1 MSMDAFDFIVGTR
14 VCSSDGHELGT
25 VKDMVGAYF
34 KIDAPMAPDYW
45 LPRNVVR
52 SADQSQLILD
62 ITREELGGFEVDPED
77 IDAERQAEASPD
89 ATDIAV
95 EAAAIVWGPDEW
107 IMVRTR
113 ILEREPGYTEAG
125 LDRMQEEDPRGL
137 RQRFAHLFSD
147 AGRSAGQL
155 ARTVEKNT

>member
-14 VCSSDGHELGT
+14 VCSSDGHELGA

-45 LPRNVVR
+45 LPRSVVR

-107 IMVRTR
+107 IVVRSR

-137 RQRFAHLFSD
+137 RQRFAHLLED
-147 AGRSAGQL
+147 AGQSADQL
-155 ARTVEKNT
+155 ARTVEDNI